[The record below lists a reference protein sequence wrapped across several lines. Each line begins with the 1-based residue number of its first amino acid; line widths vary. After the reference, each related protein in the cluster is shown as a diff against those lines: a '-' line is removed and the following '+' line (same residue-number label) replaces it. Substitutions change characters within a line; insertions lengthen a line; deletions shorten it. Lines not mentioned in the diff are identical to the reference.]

1 MNINQ
6 DKTEEETLDLL
17 KELSLQD
24 FLNVGL
30 NQIAYVR
37 CEKSDESDADNSYV
51 VYAAD
56 GSQISVM
63 DSYDTAMAA
72 IHINDL
78 LPVTLN

>member
-1 MNINQ
+1 MDINQ
-6 DKTEEETLDLL
+6 EEVQEQTLDLL

-37 CEKSDESDADNSYV
+37 CEESETDSEDNNFI

-72 IHINDL
+72 IRINDL